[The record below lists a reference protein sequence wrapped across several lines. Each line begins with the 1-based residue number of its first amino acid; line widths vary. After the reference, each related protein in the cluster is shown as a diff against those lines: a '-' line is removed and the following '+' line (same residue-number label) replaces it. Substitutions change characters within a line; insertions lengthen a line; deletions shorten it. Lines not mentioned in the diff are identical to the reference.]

1 MEEKRKVEGGT
12 EIRAKGREGDSEN
25 KTEWK

>member
-12 EIRAKGREGDSEN
+12 EIRAKGSHKEKWGERLRE
-25 KTEWK
+25 